1 MNKIVSDPHRDTA
14 KSLYQVRARNR
25 DLGDGYGILGTGES
39 IGNSRYY
46 VQVVEEVTSHRT
58 K

>member
-1 MNKIVSDPHRDTA
+1 MSDPHRDTA
-14 KSLYQVRARNR
+14 KSLYQVGARNS
-25 DLGDGYGILGTGES
+25 DQGDDYGIFGTGEF

-46 VQVVEEVTSHRT
+46 VQVVEEVTSPRT